1 MESFDE
7 AVTVA
12 VPVTRACEGWT
23 EFRYFPDFMS
33 VPEPSLPD
41 VGQRSALDEM
51 RPEFDAGIGE
61 EVPHRIAWL
70 CLDGPSRIGVVVFS
84 PLDAGN
90 TRVSVRF
97 EWKSKKHSPG
107 TSRAEAFLA
116 LSAFK
121 DFMESPP
128 VNP

>member
-12 VPVTRACEGWT
+12 VPVTKAREGWT
-23 EFRYFPDFMS
+23 GFKYFPDFMS

-41 VGQRSALDEM
+41 VGLRSSLDEM
-51 RPEFDAGIGE
+51 WPEFDAGTGE
-61 EVPHRIAWL
+61 EVPQCIAWL

-84 PLDAGN
+84 PLDAEN

-97 EWKSKKHSPG
+97 EFKSKKHSPVI
-107 TSRAEAFLA
+107 SRAEVFMA

-128 VNP
+128 VSP

>member
-12 VPVTRACEGWT
+12 VPVNRACEGWI
-23 EFRYFPDFMS
+23 EFKYFPDFMS
-33 VPEPSLPD
+33 VPEPSLSD
-41 VGQRSALDEM
+41 VDHRSSLDEM
-51 RPEFDAGIGE
+51 WPEFDTGIGDV
-61 EVPHRIAWL
+61 VPHRIAWL
-70 CLDGPSRIGVVVFS
+70 CLDGPSRTGVVVFS

-97 EWKSKKHSPG
+97 EWKSKKPSPVI
-107 TSRAEAFLA
+107 SRAEAFMA

-121 DFMESPP
+121 DFMESSP
-128 VNP
+128 VSP

>member
-7 AVTVA
+7 SVTVA

-23 EFRYFPDFMS
+23 GFKYFPDFMS

-41 VGQRSALDEM
+41 VGLRSSLDEM
-51 RPEFDAGIGE
+51 WPAFDAGIGE

-90 TRVSVRF
+90 TRISVRF
-97 EWKSKKHSPG
+97 ECKSKKHSAVI
-107 TSRAEAFLA
+107 SRSEVFMA

-121 DFMESPP
+121 DFMESKP
-128 VNP
+128 VTP